1 MLLEFEKPIVELEE
15 KLSGMKDLAKDSD
28 ASVAEAILTLEKKIK
43 KLKKDTPNSQAISY
57 LKKKHKHY
65 FSSKNIDEQQI
76 ESNNKKM

>member
-43 KLKKDTPNSQAISY
+43 KLK
-57 LKKKHKHY
+57 
-65 FSSKNIDEQQI
+65 
-76 ESNNKKM
+76 